1 MRKGAAGAADA
12 KDTGGDLAAMVVAA
26 VARHLAEPAVG
37 AFARAIADQ
46 GIIYQS
52 DAFGTTLAQVFDLA
66 RLLGSESSAAAQRR
80 TLAATSS
87 LPASRR

>member
-1 MRKGAAGAADA
+1 
-12 KDTGGDLAAMVVAA
+12 MVVTA

-52 DAFGTTLAQVFDLA
+52 EAFGTTLTARSAA
-66 RLLGSESSAAAQRR
+66 RLGVLTRSQRR
-80 TLAATSS
+80 APAKASS
-87 LPASRR
+87 LPAPRR